1 MEPCRLLRPPPTSVF
16 ENLLAGLTLA
26 ACLALL
32 LRLAVGARRRARL
45 DAALARAWRALHRTG
60 STTLRWPGARRRAA
74 LEARDAIERAR
85 RRGAWEGNVYRPD
98 SFRKR
103 ERKDH

>member
-1 MEPCRLLRPPPTSVF
+1 MGPCACFRPPPTSVF
-16 ENLLAGLTLA
+16 EKLLAGLTIA
-26 ACLALL
+26 ACLVLL

-45 DAALARAWRALHRTG
+45 DAAVARVWRALHRTG
-60 STTLRWPGARRRAA
+60 STTLRWPSARRRAA

-85 RRGAWEGNVYRPD
+85 RRGAWEGNVYRPG

>member
-26 ACLALL
+26 ACLVLL
-32 LRLAVGARRRARL
+32 LRLAVGARHRSRL
-45 DAALARAWRALHRTG
+45 DAAVARAWHALHRAG
-60 STTLRWPGARRRAA
+60 STTLRWPGTRHRAA
-74 LEARDAIERAR
+74 REARDAIERAR